1 MKKHFSKLRGFT
13 LIELLVVIAIIA
25 LLTGI
30 VITSL
35 TGSKAK
41 ARDAKRISDIG
52 NIQLALELYFDR
64 CKTYPDKITGDLTK
78 IKTGCPTTPSQ
89 VSLASFISVMPTP
102 PSSSPIAYDYAYYT
116 DSSGNVTDY
125 VLHAKLESY
134 NEVIKD
140 SLLALPTYTS
150 GTWTPT
156 PLACPSSNASP
167 NTDYCRGPK

>member
-1 MKKHFSKLRGFT
+1 MKKHFSKFRGFT

-64 CKTYPDKITGDLTK
+64 CKQYPLTITGTLTD
-78 IKTGCPTTPSQ
+78 INQTTCPTTPTQ
-89 VSLASFISVMPTP
+89 ISLASYISVMPTP
-102 PSSSPIAYDYAYYT
+102 PSSSPVAYDYAT
-116 DSSGNVTDY
+116 FADSSGNLVDY
-125 VLHAKLESY
+125 VLHTKLESY
-134 NEVIKD
+134 NDVMKD
-140 SLLALPTYTS
+140 SLPSFPTGSWSTSFACTSSS
-150 GTWTPT
+150 GT
-156 PLACPSSNASP
+156 
-167 NTDYCRGPK
+167 TDYCRGPK